1 MPKEG
6 EEVEVPS
13 LPLKI
18 GIIGCGGIA
27 SAHLKALQ
35 QIPDVKLSAFSDI
48 VVERARSFAEA
59 VGGGAIY
66 KDYHGMLENERLDA
80 CYICI
85 PPFAHTDQELLCVEK
100 GIPFFVEKP
109 VALTLEKAKE
119 IDAAVEKAGLITQ
132 VGYVLRFND
141 AMVRALE
148 ILRREGGQIAL
159 YQAIRLGGIPGTPWW
174 RRMELSG
181 GQLVEQSTHMVDQ
194 ARWIIDSE
202 ASEVY
207 AKFDYSLL
215 KDVPD
220 FNIEDVSIVSIAF
233 ENGALACIT
242 SSCAAKKGSMEAW
255 IIAKNLQIESD
266 GSSVRVIRVGGE
278 VIEMKPEKTALV
290 EEDKHFIECVKRGTK
305 TLVPYR
311 EGLKTL
317 EVTLAAVKSAK
328 EGKPIRLPL

>member
-1 MPKEG
+1 MP
-6 EEVEVPS
+6 
-13 LPLKI
+13 LNI

-35 QIPDVKLSAFSDI
+35 QNPDVRLSAFSDI
-48 VVERARSFAEA
+48 VVERARSFAET
-59 VGGGAIY
+59 VGGGSVY
-66 KDYHGMLENERLDA
+66 RDYHEMLERERLDA

-109 VALTLEKAKE
+109 VALSLEKARE
-119 IDAAVEKAGLITQ
+119 IDAAVEKAKLITQ

-141 AMVRALE
+141 AMVKALD

-194 ARWIIDSE
+194 ARWIIN
-202 ASEVY
+202 SEVREVF
-207 AKFDYSLL
+207 AKFDFSLL
-215 KDVPD
+215 KDIPE
-220 FNIEDVSIVSIAF
+220 FNVEDVSIVSMAF

-242 SSCAAKKGSMEAW
+242 SSCAAKRGLMEAW
-255 IIAKNLQIESD
+255 VIAKNLQIETN
-266 GSSVRVIRVGGE
+266 GSTVRVIKSRENVLE
-278 VIEMKPEKTALV
+278 INPEKTALV
-290 EEDKHFIECVKRGTK
+290 EEDKHFIQCVKDGNQ
-305 TLVPYR
+305 TLVPYK

-317 EVTLAAVKSAK
+317 EATLAAVKSAR
-328 EGKPIRLPL
+328 EGRPIRLPL